1 MPCWPPSGSSWAPS
15 TCSGP
20 TSGCGRG
27 PWSGRRPGPSPT
39 PPVGNGPSWP
49 RWSPPS
55 SSWACSPGRCANGS
69 SRRPSVSSSRP
80 RPRVPDPRR
89 SDVHPLAQATTQ
101 PLPVPQVDWRAIAP
115 ELALL
120 VAGGVLLLGVACRA
134 GSGRSVLAGVTL
146 AGLAVAA
153 ALTAWNWDLERVAFE
168 GAVSLDGI
176 TRYATAALLARGALA
191 PPMSGTGHT

>member
-1 MPCWPPSGSSWAPS
+1 
-15 TCSGP
+15 
-20 TSGCGRG
+20 TSPRG
-27 PWSGRRPGPSPT
+27 IR
-39 PPVGNGPSWP
+39 PSWP

-115 ELALL
+115 GLALL
-120 VAGGVLLLGVACRA
+120 VAGVVLLLGVACRPGA
-134 GSGRSVLAGVTL
+134 GRSLLAGLTL

-153 ALTAWNWDLERVAFE
+153 ALTAWNWDLDRVAFE
-168 GAVSLDGI
+168 GAVSRDGI
-176 TRYATAALLARGALA
+176 TRHATAVSLASGALA
-191 PPMSGTGHT
+191 TLMIAQGDA